1 MFVTTYRY
9 RILAT
14 KLRHFLDLQH
24 RAESLYQTEPGHR
37 VVYLRNTNDR
47 CQWLELHFFAD
58 EAAHSASL
66 ERWDQDE
73 RMTMLWQDFKQTLDP
88 TFPSNVE
95 EFRRFSHD
103 DVQPPPASPLE
114 V

>member
-1 MFVTTYRY
+1 MFVTTFRY
-9 RILAT
+9 RVLAT
-14 KLRHFLDLQH
+14 KLRQFLDLQR
-24 RAESLYQTEPGHR
+24 RAEALYQSEQGHR

-66 ERWDQDE
+66 ERWQQHAA
-73 RMTMLWQDFKQTLDP
+73 MSALWEEFKQTLDP
-88 TFPSNVE
+88 TFPMGVD

-103 DVQPPPASPLE
+103 DGQSSATGAAE